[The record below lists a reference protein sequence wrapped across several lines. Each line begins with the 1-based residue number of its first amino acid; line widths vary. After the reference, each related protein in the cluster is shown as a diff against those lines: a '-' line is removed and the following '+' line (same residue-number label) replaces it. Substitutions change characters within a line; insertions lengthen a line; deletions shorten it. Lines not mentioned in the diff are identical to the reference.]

1 MEVNRIMR
9 LCWILILLAGLVLV
23 ERALAAEEPAVGCRA
38 ATAVNAAP

>member
-23 ERALAAEEPAVGCRA
+23 ERALAEEPAVGCRA